1 MKITQLSKLVKRRY
15 IRVLQ
20 IALFT
25 SVLSVI
31 LLNNVVFQMMRSPER
46 ISTSQMIPGWSR
58 IYKPLMYDVAKPDVV
73 SFGYSW
79 VRDLF
84 DPEIAEPLLGKRFFN
99 FGLSG
104 ATSFESMR
112 LIQSSLASHVP
123 ERALL
128 DIRAFRDAPRARLL
142 EHQFD
147 ERILHVNRDGSE
159 NTMAPIFRW
168 IKVNT
173 GGAALAFNLRFLNI
187 EQKLRLGAQ
196 RETLLQ
202 PYEQR
207 NWALRAED
215 VKNYRALIEQASPPN
230 NTQDENTYEDLK
242 KSIGLL
248 CKKGVKV
255 HIYDAPWP
263 CSQPHQVSIN
273 QLNILRGL
281 GKTCQSD
288 LTYHMFGYPNAV
300 TMEGLQENPAQS
312 LFYRPDG
319 HPRPTAG
326 QLILTKIFDLKDTDS
341 APPLP
346 SDFGQ
351 DLLNLPKVQADL
363 WVKERVARCEGK
375 WATGAYQ
382 NALSEM
388 NDLFPIWHKDDLVQ
402 PPGNQ

>member
-1 MKITQLSKLVKRRY
+1 MKIIQLSKLVKRRY
-15 IRVLQ
+15 IHVLQ

-31 LLNNVVFQMMRSPER
+31 LLNNVVFQMMRSSER

-58 IYKPLMYDVAKPDVV
+58 IYKPLMYDVVKPDAV

-84 DPEIAEPLLGKRFFN
+84 DPDIAEPLLDKSFFN

-112 LIQSSLASHVP
+112 LIQSSLATHVP
-123 ERALL
+123 EHAFL
-128 DIRAFRDAPRARLL
+128 DIRAFPDAPRARLL

-159 NTMAPIFRW
+159 NNMAPIYRW

-187 EQKLRLGAQ
+187 EQKLRFGAQ
-196 RETLLQ
+196 RESLLP

-207 NWALRAED
+207 DWALRSD
-215 VKNYRALIEQASPPN
+215 DINFYRALVEQRSEPN
-230 NTQDENTYEDLK
+230 NAQDENTYEDLK

-248 CKKGVKV
+248 CEKGVKV

-263 CSQPHQVSIN
+263 CSQPYQVSIN
-273 QLNILRGL
+273 QLNILRDL
-281 GKTCQSD
+281 GKTCQS
-288 LTYHMFGYPNAV
+288 LTYHMFGYPNVV
-300 TMEGLQENPAQS
+300 TMEGLQKYPGQS

-326 QLILTKIFDLKDTDS
+326 QLILTQILDLQDTDA
-341 APPLP
+341 APSLP

-351 DLLNLPKVQADL
+351 DLLKLPEAQAAL
-363 WVKERVARCEGK
+363 WVKERAARCEGK
-375 WATGAYQ
+375 WAAGAYKDT
-382 NALSEM
+382 LSEM
-388 NDLFPIWHKDDLVQ
+388 GYLFSKWRRGDLVKSSE
-402 PPGNQ
+402 ND

>member
-1 MKITQLSKLVKRRY
+1 MKISQLSKLVKRRY

-31 LLNNVVFQMMRSPER
+31 LLNNVVFQMMRSPDR

-58 IYKPLMYDVAKPDVV
+58 IYKPLMYDVVKPDVV

-84 DPEIAEPLLGKRFFN
+84 DPEIAEPLLGKNFFN

-123 ERALL
+123 EHALL

-147 ERILHVNRDGSE
+147 EGILHVNRDGSK

-196 RETLLQ
+196 RETLLP

-207 NWALRAED
+207 NWALRAE
-215 VKNYRALIEQASPPN
+215 VIETYRALIEQTSSSNIA
-230 NTQDENTYEDLK
+230 QDKNTYEDLK
-242 KSIGLL
+242 MSIGLL
-248 CKKGVKV
+248 CENDVKV
-255 HIYDAPWP
+255 HVYDAPWP
-263 CSQPHQVSIN
+263 CSQPYKVSIN
-273 QLNILRGL
+273 QLNILRDL

-300 TMEGLQENPAQS
+300 TMEGLQEKPGQS

-326 QLILTKIFDLKDTDS
+326 QLILTQILNLKGTDA
-341 APPLP
+341 APSLP
-346 SDFGQ
+346 ADFGK
-351 DLLNLPKVQADL
+351 DLLNLPKEQADL
-363 WVKERVARCEGK
+363 WIKERVARCEGK
-375 WATGAYQ
+375 WVTGAYQ
-382 NALSEM
+382 DTISEM
-388 NDLFPIWHKDDLVQ
+388 SDLFLTWRGGKLIQLPDS
-402 PPGNQ
+402 N

>member
-1 MKITQLSKLVKRRY
+1 MKIIQLSKLVKRRY
-15 IRVLQ
+15 IHVLQ

-31 LLNNVVFQMMRSPER
+31 LLNNVVFQMMRSSER

-58 IYKPLMYDVAKPDVV
+58 IYKPLMYDVVKPDAV

-84 DPEIAEPLLGKRFFN
+84 DPDIAEPLLDKSFFN

-112 LIQSSLASHVP
+112 LIQSSLATHVP
-123 ERALL
+123 EHAFL
-128 DIRAFRDAPRARLL
+128 DIRAFPDAPRARLL

-159 NTMAPIFRW
+159 NNMAPIYRW

-187 EQKLRLGAQ
+187 EQKLRFGAQ
-196 RETLLQ
+196 RESLLP

-207 NWALRAED
+207 DWALRSD
-215 VKNYRALIEQASPPN
+215 DINFYRALVEQRSEPN
-230 NTQDENTYEDLK
+230 NAQDENTYEDLK

-248 CKKGVKV
+248 CEKGVKV

-263 CSQPHQVSIN
+263 CSQPYQVSIN
-273 QLNILRGL
+273 QLNILRDL
-281 GKTCQSD
+281 GKTCQS
-288 LTYHMFGYPNAV
+288 LTYHMFGYPNVV
-300 TMEGLQENPAQS
+300 TMEGLQKDPGQS

-326 QLILTKIFDLKDTDS
+326 QLILTQILDLQDTDA
-341 APPLP
+341 APSLP

-351 DLLNLPKVQADL
+351 DLLKLPEAQAAL
-363 WVKERVARCEGK
+363 WVKERAARCEGK
-375 WATGAYQ
+375 WAADAYKDT
-382 NALSEM
+382 LSEM
-388 NDLFPIWHKDDLVQ
+388 GYLFSKWRRGDLVKSSE
-402 PPGNQ
+402 ND

>member
-1 MKITQLSKLVKRRY
+1 MKIIQLSKLVKRRY
-15 IRVLQ
+15 IHVLQ

-31 LLNNVVFQMMRSPER
+31 LLNNVVFQMMRSSER

-58 IYKPLMYDVAKPDVV
+58 IYKPLMYDVVKPDAV

-84 DPEIAEPLLGKRFFN
+84 DPDIAEPLLDKSFFN

-112 LIQSSLASHVP
+112 LIQSSLATHVP
-123 ERALL
+123 EHAFL
-128 DIRAFRDAPRARLL
+128 DISAFPDAPRARLL

-159 NTMAPIFRW
+159 NNMAPIYRW

-187 EQKLRLGAQ
+187 EQKLRFGAQ
-196 RETLLQ
+196 RESLLP

-207 NWALRAED
+207 DWALRSD
-215 VKNYRALIEQASPPN
+215 DINFYRALVEQRSEPN
-230 NTQDENTYEDLK
+230 NAQDENTYEDLK

-248 CKKGVKV
+248 CEKGVKV

-263 CSQPHQVSIN
+263 CSQPYQVSIN
-273 QLNILRGL
+273 QLNILRDL
-281 GKTCQSD
+281 GKTCQS
-288 LTYHMFGYPNAV
+288 LTYHMFGYPNVV
-300 TMEGLQENPAQS
+300 TMEGLQKYPGQS

-326 QLILTKIFDLKDTDS
+326 QLILTQILDLQDTDA
-341 APPLP
+341 APSLP

-351 DLLNLPKVQADL
+351 DLLKLPEAQAAL
-363 WVKERVARCEGK
+363 WVKERAARCEGK
-375 WATGAYQ
+375 WAAGAYKDT
-382 NALSEM
+382 LSEM
-388 NDLFPIWHKDDLVQ
+388 GYLFSKWRRGDLVKSSE
-402 PPGNQ
+402 ND

>member
-1 MKITQLSKLVKRRY
+1 MKIIQLSKLVKRRY
-15 IRVLQ
+15 IHVLQ

-31 LLNNVVFQMMRSPER
+31 LLNNVVFQMMRSSER

-58 IYKPLMYDVAKPDVV
+58 IYKPLMYDVVKPDAV

-84 DPEIAEPLLGKRFFN
+84 DPDIAEPLLDKSFFN

-112 LIQSSLASHVP
+112 LIQSSLATHVP
-123 ERALL
+123 EHAFL
-128 DIRAFRDAPRARLL
+128 DIRAFPDAPRARLL

-159 NTMAPIFRW
+159 NNMAPIYRW

-187 EQKLRLGAQ
+187 EQKLRFGAQ
-196 RETLLQ
+196 RESLLP

-207 NWALRAED
+207 DWALRSD
-215 VKNYRALIEQASPPN
+215 DINFYRALVEQRSEPN
-230 NTQDENTYEDLK
+230 NAQDENTYEDLK

-248 CKKGVKV
+248 CEKGVKV

-263 CSQPHQVSIN
+263 CSQPYQVSIN
-273 QLNILRGL
+273 QLNILRDL
-281 GKTCQSD
+281 GKTCQS
-288 LTYHMFGYPNAV
+288 LTYHMFGYPNVV
-300 TMEGLQENPAQS
+300 TMEGLQKDPGQS

-326 QLILTKIFDLKDTDS
+326 QLILTQILDLQDTDA
-341 APPLP
+341 APSLP

-351 DLLNLPKVQADL
+351 DLLKLPEAQAAL
-363 WVKERVARCEGK
+363 WVKERAARCEGK
-375 WATGAYQ
+375 WAAGAYKDT
-382 NALSEM
+382 LSEM
-388 NDLFPIWHKDDLVQ
+388 GYLFSKWRRGDLVKSSE
-402 PPGNQ
+402 ND

>member
-1 MKITQLSKLVKRRY
+1 MKIIQLSKLVKRRY
-15 IRVLQ
+15 IHVLQ

-31 LLNNVVFQMMRSPER
+31 LLNNVVFQMMRSSER

-58 IYKPLMYDVAKPDVV
+58 IYKPLMYDVVKPDAV

-84 DPEIAEPLLGKRFFN
+84 DPDIAEPLLDKSFFN

-112 LIQSSLASHVP
+112 LIQSSLATHVP
-123 ERALL
+123 EHAFL
-128 DIRAFRDAPRARLL
+128 DIRAFPDAPRARLL

-159 NTMAPIFRW
+159 NNMAPIYRW

-187 EQKLRLGAQ
+187 EQKLRFGAQ
-196 RETLLQ
+196 RESLLP

-207 NWALRAED
+207 DWALRSD
-215 VKNYRALIEQASPPN
+215 DINFYRALVEQRSEPN
-230 NTQDENTYEDLK
+230 NAQDGNTYEDLK

-248 CKKGVKV
+248 CEKGVKV

-263 CSQPHQVSIN
+263 CSQPYQVSIN
-273 QLNILRGL
+273 QLNILRDL
-281 GKTCQSD
+281 GKTCQS
-288 LTYHMFGYPNAV
+288 LTYHMFGYPNVV
-300 TMEGLQENPAQS
+300 TMEGLQKDPGQS

-326 QLILTKIFDLKDTDS
+326 QLILTQILDLQDTDA
-341 APPLP
+341 APSLP

-351 DLLNLPKVQADL
+351 DLLKLPEAQAAL
-363 WVKERVARCEGK
+363 WVKERAARCEGK
-375 WATGAYQ
+375 WAAGAYKDT
-382 NALSEM
+382 LSEM
-388 NDLFPIWHKDDLVQ
+388 GYLFSKWRRGDLIKSSEND
-402 PPGNQ
+402 

>member
-1 MKITQLSKLVKRRY
+1 MKIIQLSKLVKRRY
-15 IRVLQ
+15 IHVLQ

-31 LLNNVVFQMMRSPER
+31 LLNNVVFQMMRSSER

-58 IYKPLMYDVAKPDVV
+58 IYKPLMYDVVKPDAV

-84 DPEIAEPLLGKRFFN
+84 DPDIAEPLLGKSFFN

-112 LIQSSLASHVP
+112 LIQSSLATHVP
-123 ERALL
+123 EHAFL
-128 DIRAFRDAPRARLL
+128 DIRAFPDAPRARLL

-159 NTMAPIFRW
+159 NNMAPIYRW

-187 EQKLRLGAQ
+187 EQKLRFGAQ
-196 RETLLQ
+196 RESLLP

-207 NWALRAED
+207 DWALRSD
-215 VKNYRALIEQASPPN
+215 DINFYRALVEQRSEPN
-230 NTQDENTYEDLK
+230 NAQDGNTYEDLK

-248 CKKGVKV
+248 CEKGVKV

-263 CSQPHQVSIN
+263 CSQPYQVSIN
-273 QLNILRGL
+273 QLNILRDL
-281 GKTCQSD
+281 GKTCQS
-288 LTYHMFGYPNAV
+288 LTYHMFGYPNVV
-300 TMEGLQENPAQS
+300 TMEGLQKDPGQS

-326 QLILTKIFDLKDTDS
+326 QLILTQILDLQDTDA
-341 APPLP
+341 APSLP

-351 DLLNLPKVQADL
+351 DLLKLPKAQAAL
-363 WVKERVARCEGK
+363 WVKERAARCEGK
-375 WATGAYQ
+375 WAAGAY
-382 NALSEM
+382 NDTLGEM
-388 NDLFPIWHKDDLVQ
+388 GYLFSKWRRGDLVKSSE
-402 PPGNQ
+402 ND